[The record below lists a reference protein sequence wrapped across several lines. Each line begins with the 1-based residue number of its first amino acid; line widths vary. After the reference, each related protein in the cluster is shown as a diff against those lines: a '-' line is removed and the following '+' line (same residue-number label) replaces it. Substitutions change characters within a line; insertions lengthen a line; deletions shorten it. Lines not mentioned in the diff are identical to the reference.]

1 MQRKEF
7 HGTNAVATLH
17 MRANIALCHYTN
29 MSLSGP
35 KIVTFLH
42 KISVILDS
50 GLRLNYGF
58 DVKLE
63 IVG

>member
-7 HGTNAVATLH
+7 HGTYAVAALH
-17 MRANIALCHYTN
+17 MHANIALCHYKN

-42 KISVILDS
+42 KIIVILDS
-50 GLRLNYGF
+50 RLRLNDGF

-63 IVG
+63 IGG